1 MYEIVP
7 LSTKKNQCVTD
18 KETYEEFFKLTEVN
32 GGKTLSAYL
41 YASRKH
47 EQNFFIKSEYS
58 IRQL

>member
-7 LSTKKNQCVTD
+7 LSTKKTQCVTD
-18 KETYEEFFKLTEVN
+18 KETYEELFKLTEVN

-47 EQNFFIKSEYS
+47 EQ
-58 IRQL
+58 